1 MSATTTEFDLIERI
15 RARVP
20 EHPSVPAG
28 IGDDAA
34 LLRPEPGRLL
44 VASTDSLVPERHFLE
59 HWPPSVIGH
68 LALAVNLS
76 DLAAM
81 GARPRWALLALTLP
95 DSDPAWL
102 DAFLDGFLALA
113 AEYDVVLVGG
123 NLARGPLNIGVQVL
137 GDVEPDRAPRRS
149 GARPGDVVAVTGTLG
164 DAAAAWTLGEA
175 ASEALQDRWRA
186 PSPRLAAG
194 RILAR
199 HARAMMDLSD
209 GLLADL
215 VKLIEASGCGA
226 RVDLARLPASRD
238 LLECIPAAGRR
249 QRLQAEGGSDYEL
262 LVTLDAARLN
272 AVRAELEVIGERLS
286 VIGEIVAGKSL
297 EVVDGS
303 GRVVEL
309 NQDGWDHFKS

>member
-1 MSATTTEFDLIERI
+1 VTTTEFELIERI

-44 VASTDSLVPERHFLE
+44 VASTDSLIPERHFLPD
-59 HWPPSVIGH
+59 WPPSVIGH

-81 GARPRWALLALTLP
+81 GARPRWVLMALTLP
-95 DSDPAWL
+95 NADPLWL

-113 AEYDVVLVGG
+113 DEHGVVLAGG
-123 NLARGPLNIGVQVL
+123 NLARGPLNIGVHVL
-137 GDVEPDRAPRRS
+137 GDVEPDRAARRG
-149 GARPGDVVAVTGTLG
+149 GARPGDLIAVTGTLG

-175 ASEALQDRWRA
+175 ASATLHRRWQA
-186 PSPRLAAG
+186 PNPRVAAG
-194 RILAR
+194 QVLAG
-199 HARAMMDLSD
+199 HAHAMMDLSD

-215 VKLIEASGCGA
+215 GKLVRASGCGA
-226 RVDLARLPASRD
+226 RLDLSRLPASPA
-238 LLECIPAAGRR
+238 LLACMPETHQR

-262 LVTLDAARLN
+262 LVTLDPARLD
-272 AVRAELEVIGERLS
+272 AVRAELDAAGENLS
-286 VIGEIVAGKSL
+286 VIGEVVAGDGL
-297 EVVDGS
+297 EVVDES
-303 GRVVEL
+303 GRIMEL
-309 NQDGWDHFKS
+309 NQDGWDHFKG